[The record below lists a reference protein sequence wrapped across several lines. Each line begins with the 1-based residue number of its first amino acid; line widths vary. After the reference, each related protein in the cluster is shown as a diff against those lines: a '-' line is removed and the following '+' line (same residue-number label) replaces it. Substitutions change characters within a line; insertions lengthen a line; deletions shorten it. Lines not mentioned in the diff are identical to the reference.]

1 MARLTRKYRVKAEY
15 VDGRYPHLKGVVF
28 DESEINIIQDFGSM
42 SMDIQ
47 TALDFEQ
54 MSYQERCEYIGMPD
68 LDGQIISIGDFSDE
82 YDYTEFDGLYEL
94 EEVEDDNV

>member
-1 MARLTRKYRVKAEY
+1 MARKYRVKAKY
-15 VDGRYPHLKGVVF
+15 VDGRYPHLRGVVF
-28 DESEINIIQDFGSM
+28 DESDINIIQDFGSM
-42 SMDIQ
+42 FMDLQ

-54 MSYQERCEYIGMPD
+54 MSYKERCEYIGMPD

-82 YDYTEFDGLYEL
+82 YEYTEFDSIHVF